1 MFDIKIM
8 SRAGTP
14 TDNHVNES
22 LNGSPKWN
30 EERVDIVQNIIFNY
44 ILKVIK

>member
-1 MFDIKIM
+1 MFDTKIM

-14 TDNHVNES
+14 TDNPVNES

-30 EERVDIVQNIIFNY
+30 EELKDFENRVTGE
-44 ILKVIK
+44 

>member
-14 TDNHVNES
+14 TDHPVNES
-22 LNGSPKWN
+22 INGSPKWN
-30 EERVDIVQNIIFNY
+30 EE
-44 ILKVIK
+44 LKDF